1 MLENCDTQLISASTV
16 AENKKENIVKGLHLT
31 DLTSKLNFPKKHGP
45 RGSYGERNF

>member
-31 DLTSKLNFPKKHGP
+31 SKLNFPKKHGP